1 MFALVSAALLGFL
14 LETLGRHYQSL
25 SLYSERNGGKIALG
39 AFVLVSLCVLVLGTN
54 PEIRAYHDV
63 VISALAGFFFGYLA
77 SLWGRPRQVSLHR
90 TFVLIVIL
98 VVGLVPNVGKE
109 IRNFMVDAGIEELKT
124 PYFSLRLPSTK
135 FAPPLFDNGKSHSTL
150 PKPGFEFFRMVSE
163 DLVKRMNVDEKILR
177 LLDENSIPQKKFED
191 VFNGTITPL
200 LSCVNDVRLHFRH
213 QFEAGK
219 IVEPLAL
226 AFSRLLSASTSNI
239 DGDAKRLQEE
249 FTRILEK
256 LRNMRSMSF
265 GELRKVKSDFRDS
278 SSGDRNSLDPSN
290 NSQKE
295 TDPCST
301 NGENGQ
307 SFPDSGALKEL
318 AEQYPRHPYAAISL
332 AALFQLAGSYEA
344 SEEVIEDWI
353 EEHKK
358 AEFDELTELMKRVNL
373 VRAYSYLDLLESSR
387 RTEHIL
393 QVRIGYIEAL
403 EVLSEEMRRKGRL
416 DVTNDCEKLDNDVLR
431 RFVLA
436 GVLARNNFADKVSS
450 AGKEAHER
458 YGRMALR
465 YAGEVKEFDVM
476 KCLPEPW
483 PSDLGRY
490 LGAVF
495 LDTFAKV
502 VYWDARHDREKQGEF
517 NRLVR
522 EAERAWRQALIRLK
536 RIVHVRYRVTGD
548 KLRDTIEAQLLQIR
562 RTRNSQ

>member
-77 SLWGRPRQVSLHR
+77 SLWGRPRHVSVHR
-90 TFVLIVIL
+90 TFVMSAILI
-98 VVGLVPNVGKE
+98 VGLVPNVGKE
-109 IRNFMVDAGIEELKT
+109 IRNFMVDVGIEELKT

-150 PKPGFEFFRMVSE
+150 PKPGFEFFQKVSE
-163 DLVKRMNVDEKILR
+163 TLSGRMEFDQSILR
-177 LLDENSIPQKKFED
+177 LLTNEDLIPQKEHEE
-191 VFNGTITPL
+191 VFGGTITPL
-200 LSCVNDVRLHFRH
+200 LLCVKDVRSHFRH

-219 IVEPLAL
+219 IAEPLAL
-226 AFSRLLSASTSNI
+226 GFSRLLSSNTSNI
-239 DGDAKRLQEE
+239 EHESERLHEV
-249 FTRILEK
+249 FTNIIDELGK
-256 LRNMRSMSF
+256 LR
-265 GELRKVKSDFRDS
+265 RDS
-278 SSGDRNSLDPSN
+278 QGSSPGDRNNVDPGDN
-290 NSQKE
+290 NQKKP
-295 TDPCST
+295 DLCST
-301 NGENGQ
+301 TGENEQ

-318 AEQYPRHPYAAISL
+318 VEQYPSHPYAAITL

-358 AEFDELTELMKRVNL
+358 AEFDGLTELVKRVNL

-387 RTEHIL
+387 RTEHML
-393 QVRIGYIEAL
+393 QVKIGYIEAL

-416 DVTNDCEKLDNDVLR
+416 DVTNDCEKLDDDVLR

-436 GVLARNNFADKVSS
+436 GVLARNNFADEVSS

-465 YAGEVKEFDVM
+465 YVEEVRQFDVM
-476 KCLPEPW
+476 KCQPKRW

-490 LGAVF
+490 LGAAF
-495 LDTFAKV
+495 LDTLAKV

-536 RIVHVRYRVTGD
+536 RIVHVEYRVTGD